1 MSIRPIHSLD
11 DVRAIEAH
19 PFEAYL
25 PYTSV
30 MHALETQA
38 AKHPERIALKYI
50 QSADLDEPARQ
61 WTYPQFVAQVR
72 RAARLFAGF
81 GRDRRTKRQISSQD
95 FLGNA

>member
-38 AKHPERIALKYI
+38 AKHP
-50 QSADLDEPARQ
+50 SASRSSTCEARTLTSQPSSEPIR
-61 WTYPQFVAQVR
+61 
-72 RAARLFAGF
+72 
-81 GRDRRTKRQISSQD
+81 SSWP
-95 FLGNA
+95 